1 MHPPCDPSHQC
12 VVRNPVKETIQ
23 VQIDT
28 PHRVISDELA
38 RPLDRF
44 MRRAPRPETEAMG
57 MEIRVKDRRE
67 HLHDGLADQPIH
79 HRRYPQHPR
88 PTRRLR
94 DHHPPH
100 RPRPIGTR
108 VQHRADLRPMVLQ
121 PWPQF
126 LCTHPVD
133 ASSTGVTLDTSERQG
148 KILTGQELLPQTHH
162 GGVSGGVTRRRVDAA
177 LWRSV
182 FGIHPSTPQSRPLAG
197 LAAVNAPTTS
207 RNVLPLSF
215 AFGPSRRPTI
225 PPVLRPLLT
234 SPQRATT
241 FRPSPSHTTRRTRKA
256 RSGIPEHPR
265 RPPWIRPATFLAHP
279 PRLRDSP

>member
-1 MHPPCDPSHQC
+1 MHPPCDPSHQR
-12 VVRNPVKETIQ
+12 VVRDPVKETIQ

-28 PHRVISDELA
+28 PRRVISDELA
-38 RPLDRF
+38 RPLDRT
-44 MRRAPRPETEAMG
+44 MRRAPRPKTEAMG

-88 PTRRLR
+88 PTRGLR
-94 DHHPPH
+94 DRHPPH
-100 RPRPIGTR
+100 GPRPIGTR
-108 VQHRADLRPMVLQ
+108 VEHRADLRPMVSQ
-121 PWPQF
+121 PRPE
-126 LCTHPVD
+126 LLGAHPVD
-133 ASSTGVTLDTSERQG
+133 ASSTGVTLDTSKRQEEV
-148 KILTGQELLPQTHH
+148 LTGQELLPQAHP
-162 GGVSGGVTRRRVDAA
+162 GGVSGGVIQRRVDAA
-177 LWRSV
+177 LWTGV
-182 FGIHPSTPQSRPLAG
+182 FGIHPSTLQSRPLAG

-207 RNVLPLSF
+207 RNGLPLSF

-234 SPQRATT
+234 SPWRATAS
-241 FRPSPSHTTRRTRKA
+241 RPSPSHTTRRTRKA
-256 RSGIPEHPR
+256 RSGIPEHPQ